1 MSSRIYSQTEG
12 PPAEQMLWPR
22 VSGTVGGGRDA
33 AGDGAADDLALRL
46 AQLEEEAERRVQQAH
61 QEGLQQGTATAR
73 AVAVA
78 DIQALNGRVAETIA
92 QLAEV
97 RPRLRRQAEADLV
110 KLALAI
116 ARRILHRELAVDPEA
131 LRGLA
136 QAALERLQ
144 AQEICRVKVHPSQ
157 EPLLRSLLE
166 RHPQARAVE
175 FLADPTLDR
184 GTVVFESDRGN
195 LDASVETQLREI
207 EQGLADRLRR
217 HA

>member
-1 MSSRIYSQTEG
+1 MSSRIYSPSDG
-12 PPAEQMLWPR
+12 PAAERMLWPS
-22 VSGTVGGGRDA
+22 VGAEGGVIGDLAGT
-33 AGDGAADDLALRL
+33 GAPDDLRVRL
-46 AQLEEEAERRVQQAH
+46 AQLEKDAERRVQQAR
-61 QEGLQQGTATAR
+61 QEGLQQGLASGKAEAAAETR
-73 AVAVA
+73 ALAA
-78 DIQALNGRVAETIA
+78 RVAETLA
-92 QLAEV
+92 QLAEI

-136 QAALERLQ
+136 QAALEKLQ

-157 EPLLRSLLE
+157 EALFRSLLE
-166 RHPQARAVE
+166 RLPQARAVE
-175 FLADPTLDR
+175 FLSDPALDR
-184 GTVVFESDRGN
+184 GAVVFETDRGN

-217 HA
+217 HP